1 LTRKLSLLST
11 SWLFSLPLRLESFL
25 FILLVSIFDQ
35 GKSLTAVHLDLPSNV
50 IGFFALGFAC
60 WPLVEI
66 EECLNH
72 IIVFDFFVG
81 VL

>member
-1 LTRKLSLLST
+1 MTRKLGLLST

-35 GKSLTAVHLDLPSNV
+35 CKSLTAVHLDLPSNV
-50 IGFFALGFAC
+50 IRFFALGFAS
-60 WPLVEI
+60 WPFMEI

-81 VL
+81 VF